1 MANKNPN
8 TSGLI
13 PYAKGQ
19 SGNPAGRPRNRAK
32 EALRGYMNPKQLKA
46 ATDFTNEEI
55 NTIERTL
62 LTADTETLNQIA
74 EAKEIPF
81 YMRALAK
88 AMFCDMKAGRTDTV
102 NRLRERQYGK
112 AVEQIDITSSG
123 QPITQTRVLTPEQA
137 KAVIAE
143 LESYY

>member
-13 PYAKGQ
+13 PYEKGQ

-46 ATDFTNEEI
+46 TTDFTNDEI

-88 AMFCDMKAGRTDTV
+88 AMICDMKAGRTDTV

-112 AVEQIDITSSG
+112 AIEQIDITSSG